1 MKKKTSPILAVL
13 LLIVVVVL
21 MLAGKTV
28 IERYVPSKEK
38 ADIKKYFQLTE
49 AEDTGVVLD
58 HQKQDT
64 TAKLVAGKIYV
75 EYQFLHDALNQRF
88 YWDENENKLLYTTPS
103 EVISVEAGA
112 SDYYASKERHSE
124 GYTIVYADAD
134 KAYVALDFA
143 KKYTNLDYKVFKK
156 PNRIM
161 ITRTWGEITVASMKK
176 SGQLRIKGGIKSP
189 ILKELEKGDSITIV
203 EEGKKWTKVSTDD
216 GYIGYV
222 KNRQIGKTEKETLKS
237 DFKEPEF
244 KHILKDKK
252 INMAWHQVTEQSANS
267 SLAQVL
273 SATKGVNV
281 ISPTWF
287 YLNDNQGG
295 IHSLA
300 SSDYVNYAHQ
310 HDVEVWA
317 LVSNLENPDVD
328 TTQVLT
334 HTSYRENLTNN
345 LISMAIQYDL
355 DGINVD
361 MEALKT
367 DAGEGYIQFIREL
380 SIKCEKN
387 DIVLSIDNYVPS
399 SYTAFYNRAEQA
411 LFADYVIIMGYDEH
425 YKGSKE
431 AGSVASIDFVT
442 KGISDTLKEV
452 PAEQTIL
459 GLPFYTRL
467 WAETPEK
474 DDKVKVTSEV
484 VRMNAQQTV
493 VNNSGVSPKWSD
505 KYGQY
510 YLEYTRDGVT
520 YKMWMEEEKSIEQ
533 KLKAAKQAKIAGT
546 SVWKLGMENPS
557 VWDTIIKYVN

>member
-1 MKKKTSPILAVL
+1 MKKKASPILAVL
-13 LLIVVVVL
+13 LLVVVIVL

-58 HQKQDT
+58 YEKQDT

-124 GYTIVYADAD
+124 EYTIVYADAD
-134 KAYVALDFA
+134 KAYIALDFA

-161 ITRTWGEITVASMKK
+161 ITSTWGDITVAAMKK
-176 SGQLRIKGGIKSP
+176 SAQLRVKGGIKSP
-189 ILKELEKGDSITIV
+189 ILKELEKGDSVIIV

-222 KNRQIGKTEKETLKS
+222 KNRQIGKTKTETLKS
-237 DFKEPEF
+237 DFQEPEF
-244 KHILKDKK
+244 THILKDKK

-267 SLAQVL
+267 SLAQIL

-361 MEALKT
+361 MEALSS
-367 DAGEGYIQFIREL
+367 DAGDSYIQFIREL

-387 DIVLSIDNYVPS
+387 DIVLSVDNYVPS
-399 SYTAFYNRAEQA
+399 SYTAFYDRAEQT
-411 LFADYVIIMGYDEH
+411 LFADYIIIMGYDEH

-431 AGSVASIDFVT
+431 AGSVASIDFVK
-442 KGISDTLKEV
+442 KGISDTLEEV

-459 GLPFYTRL
+459 GIPFYTRL
-467 WAETPEK
+467 WAETPEEG
-474 DDKVKVTSEV
+474 DKVKITSEV

-493 VNNSGVSPKWSD
+493 VNNSGVSPEWSD

-510 YLEYTRDGVT
+510 YLEYTADGVT

-533 KLKAAKQAKIAGT
+533 KLKAMKEADLAGS
-546 SVWKLGMENPS
+546 SVWKLGMENTS
-557 VWDTIIKYVN
+557 VWDTIIKYMN

>member
-13 LLIVVVVL
+13 LLVVVIVL
-21 MLAGKTV
+21 MLVGKTV
-28 IERYVPSKEK
+28 IERYIPSKEK
-38 ADIKKYFQLTE
+38 ADIKEYFQLTE
-49 AEDTGVVLD
+49 AEDTGVILD
-58 HQKQDT
+58 FEKQDT

-75 EYQFLHDALNQRF
+75 EYQFLHDALNERF
-88 YWDENENKLLYTTPS
+88 YWDANENKLLYTTPS

-124 GYTIVYADAD
+124 NYTIVYADAD

-143 KKYTNLDYKVFKK
+143 KNYTNMDYKVFKK

-161 ITRTWGEITVASMKK
+161 ITHTWGEVTTASMKK
-176 SGQLRIKGGIKSP
+176 DAPLRVKGGIKSP
-189 ILKELEKGDSITIV
+189 ILKELKKGDLITVV
-203 EEGKKWTKVSTDD
+203 EEGKKWTKIGTED

-222 KNRQIGKTEKETLKS
+222 KNRQIGKTKKKTLKS

-244 KHILKDKK
+244 KHILRDKK

-273 SATKGVNV
+273 SSTKGVNV

-287 YLNDNQGG
+287 YLNDSQGG

-310 HDVEVWA
+310 HEVEVWG

-361 MEALKT
+361 MEALSA
-367 DAGEGYIQFIREL
+367 DVGDGYIQFIREL
-380 SIKCEKN
+380 SVKCEKN
-387 DIVLSIDNYVPS
+387 DIVLSVDNYVPS

-411 LFADYVIIMGYDEH
+411 LFADYIVIMGYDEH
-425 YKGSKE
+425 YKGSEK
-431 AGSVASIDFVT
+431 AGSVASIDFVK
-442 KGISDTLKEV
+442 KGINDTLKEV
-452 PAEQTIL
+452 PVEQTIL
-459 GLPFYTRL
+459 GIPFYTRL
-467 WAETPEK
+467 WAETPKE
-474 DDKVKVTSEV
+474 DGKVEVTSEV

-493 VNNSGVSPKWSD
+493 IDNSGETPKWSD
-505 KYGQY
+505 QYGQY
-510 YLEYTRDGVT
+510 YLEYTKDGVT
-520 YKMWMEEEKSIEQ
+520 YKMWMEEDKSIEQ
-533 KLKAAKQAKIAGT
+533 KLKAMKKAELAG
-546 SVWKLGMENPS
+546 SSAWKLGMENPS

>member
-1 MKKKTSPILAVL
+1 MKKKTSPILAAL

-21 MLAGKTV
+21 MLAGKAV
-28 IERYVPSKEK
+28 IEKYVPSKEK
-38 ADIKKYFQLTE
+38 ADLKEYFQLNE
-49 AEDTGVVLD
+49 AEDTAVIVD
-58 HQKQDT
+58 NNKQDT

-75 EYQFLHDALNQRF
+75 EYQFLHDNLNERF
-88 YWDENENKLLYTTPS
+88 YWDANENRLLYTTPS
-103 EVISVEAGA
+103 EVISVEAG
-112 SDYYASKERHSE
+112 SSEYTASKEKHTE
-124 GYTIVYADAD
+124 EYTIVYADAD

-143 KKYTNLDYKVFKK
+143 QKYTNLEYQMFKK

-161 ITRTWGEITVASMKK
+161 ITRTWGDITTASMKK
-176 SGQLRIKGGIKSP
+176 EAELRVKGGIKSP
-189 ILKELEKGDSITIV
+189 ILKTVEKNEKVTVV
-203 EEGKKWTKVSTDD
+203 EEGKKWTKICTDD

-222 KNRQIGKTEKETLKS
+222 KNRQLGKTEKETLTS
-237 DFKEPEF
+237 NFEEPEF
-244 KHILKDKK
+244 THLLKKES

-267 SLAQVL
+267 TLATVL
-273 SATKGVNV
+273 SNTKGVNV

-287 YLNDNQGG
+287 YLNDNKGG
-295 IHSLA
+295 IASLA
-300 SSDYVNYAHQ
+300 SSDYVTYAHQ
-310 HDVEVWA
+310 HNVEVWA

-328 TTQVLT
+328 TTEVLT

-361 MEALKT
+361 LEAISS

-387 DIVLSIDNYVPS
+387 DLILSVDNYVPS

-425 YKGSKE
+425 YKGSEE

-442 KGISDTLKEV
+442 QGIKDTLKEV

-459 GLPFYTRL
+459 AMPFYTRL
-467 WAETPEK
+467 WAETPGE
-474 DDKVKVTSEV
+474 DGTVTVTSEV

-493 VNNSGVSPKWSD
+493 INNSGAQQKWSD
-505 KYGQY
+505 EYGQY
-510 YLEYTRDGVT
+510 YLEYTQNGIT

-533 KLKAAKQAKIAGT
+533 KLKAMKKAKLAGI
-546 SVWKLGMENPS
+546 SVWKLGMEDAS